1 MKPAPISVE
10 GLPNRAKDETAEL
23 SVGGPRMPNQIG
35 PYKILRLI
43 GRGGM
48 GSVYRAQVVVSCQV
62 PIGAEVALKLLRET
76 DDKERK
82 RFAREAAYLQALR
95 HPGIVR
101 VLDNGEYEGQPYL
114 VMQLVD
120 GRHTDDL
127 LISGKPCDQNHI
139 ADIAIQALDALHVAH
154 LHGILHRDIK
164 PGNIMI
170 SEGGQVKLVD
180 FGLAQYMN
188 AAESHLTATGAVVG
202 TPAYMSP
209 EQASGRREDISRRS
223 DVYSMGACIYELLT
237 GKQPFDADNSVAL
250 LRCIIEDPLTPPSVH
265 RKDLA
270 HDLETIVLKA
280 MAKDW
285 RDRYSTAETMA
296 ADLRR
301 FRLGVRIRTAR
312 PNFLRPLLRSAW
324 QQRSSLALVA
334 LVAFVAVSA
343 TALVVRAALKR
354 AAEEGA
360 ATAGVVTGPSSDPTI
375 FTSTTTPTGQTVITL
390 PAPPVNPWV
399 DVVRQDL
406 ALDEPM
412 SPLGLIDAPAM
423 GKEVKRA
430 VLPEVSGAVR
440 LSATVE
446 LLDAV
451 CVVDLM
457 ICDPDL
463 GQGYRVRINATQ
475 ANDRLELLREDKVVR
490 SRDLGQLVRGRPL
503 RLSITRTDNEI
514 VAKLDRREA
523 LPFRDVFPIEGLYA
537 DSVQIAFVPGQVKVS
552 QVALERQRSTLF
564 VSALALADM
573 MRQQKR
579 YSRAIREYE
588 RFINDHPES
597 PDIRAAHLRIALCL
611 EGMGTQATDEQ
622 ALVKFN
628 EVASVYRD
636 DRSYVLTATFHAW
649 SCALRLGRIQSA
661 EEYFE
666 AIRRDFDLATLL
678 PTIPEATI
686 KDLVKDY
693 LARADK
699 LADSE
704 PERATRLFINGADI
718 ASYLSQPKDAAEAL
732 GRAGDIQMAQGL
744 VEEAATSF
752 RTVVTDDRVGEAL
765 RTQFRLRMAQAERLR
780 NRFENA
786 EAAYLTIINQQVP
799 VGDLPQWAR
808 LWLGDLY
815 VQRGNIDGAIA
826 IWNKGGDNKTLPG
839 RVMYH
844 LYSTYSTYSLS
855 VANLTFKGQVK
866 AEQRAVVSYFNARL
880 AQICGRNDEYRAAL
894 EQVVKIAT
902 PGDWPLLLAN
912 RLLEQAV
919 YPQVPTPTP
928 TDDPLALPLLGD
940 EPTPP

>member
-1 MKPAPISVE
+1 MPAMP
-10 GLPNRAKDETAEL
+10 GKNETAEL
-23 SVGGPRMPNQIG
+23 PVSGPRMPTQIG

-62 PIGAEVALKLLRET
+62 PIGAEVAIKLLRET

-82 RFAREAAYLQALR
+82 RFAREAAYLQALH

-101 VLDNGEYEGQPYL
+101 VFDNGEYEGQPYL
-114 VMQLVD
+114 VMHLVE
-120 GRHTDDL
+120 GRHADDL
-127 LISGKPCDQNHI
+127 LMSGKACDQNHI
-139 ADIAIQALDALHVAH
+139 ADIGIQALDALHVAH

-188 AAESHLTATGAVVG
+188 AGESHLTATGAVVG

-223 DVYSMGACIYELLT
+223 DVYSMGACLYELLT
-237 GKQPFDADNSVAL
+237 GKQPFEADNSVAL

-285 RDRYSTAETMA
+285 RDRYPTAEAMA

-312 PNFLRPLLRSAW
+312 PTFLRPLLRAAW

-354 AAEEGA
+354 ATEEGA
-360 ATAGVVTGPSSDPTI
+360 AIAGVTPPT
-375 FTSTTTPTGQTVITL
+375 SNETPTTSVPTEVVVTK
-390 PAPPVNPWV
+390 PTPPIDQWIAVLQ
-399 DVVRQDL
+399 QDL

-412 SPLGLIDAPAM
+412 SPLGMTDAGAL
-423 GKEVKRA
+423 GKEMRRTI
-430 VLPEVSGAVR
+430 LPTVTGPVR

-446 LLDAV
+446 LLDANG
-451 CVVDLM
+451 VVELM
-457 ICDPDL
+457 VSDPNIAL
-463 GQGYRVRINATQ
+463 GYRIRISATH

-503 RLSITRTDNEI
+503 RLSIERDGDAL
-514 VAKLDRREA
+514 VARLDRREP
-523 LPFRDVFPIEGLYA
+523 LRFRDLIPMEGLVA
-537 DSVQIAFVPGQVKVS
+537 NGVQIAFQPQQVKVS
-552 QVALERQRSTLF
+552 QVLLERQRTNLY
-564 VSALALADM
+564 VSALALPDM
-573 MRQQKR
+573 MRQLK
-579 YSRAIREYE
+579 YWSRAKYEYE
-588 RFINDHPES
+588 NFIKDHPEA
-597 PDIRAAHLRIALCL
+597 PEVRDAHLRIALCL
-611 EGMGTQATDEQ
+611 EGIATSETDEQ

-649 SCALRLGRIQSA
+649 SCALRLGRIQAA

-686 KDLVKDY
+686 KDVVKDY
-693 LARADK
+693 LARADT
-699 LADSE
+699 LTASE
-704 PERATRLFINGADI
+704 PERATRLYLAGADI
-718 ASYLSQPKDAAEAL
+718 ASYLNQPKDAAEAL
-732 GRAGDIQMAQGL
+732 GRAGDIQLNQGL
-744 VEEAATSF
+744 IEEAATSY
-752 RTVVTDDRVGEAL
+752 RTVVIDDRVGETL
-765 RTQFRLRMAQAERLR
+765 RTQFRLRLAQAERLG

-786 EAAYLTIINQQVP
+786 EVAYLAIINQQVP

-808 LWLGDLY
+808 LWLGDMQL
-815 VQRGNIDGAIA
+815 QRGDVVSALA
-826 IWNKGGDNKTLPG
+826 TWEKGGETKTLPG
-839 RVMYH
+839 RIMYH
-844 LYSTYSTYSLS
+844 MRF
-855 VANLTFKGQVK
+855 ADRALTIQVPR
-866 AEQRAVVSYFNARL
+866 EHQAVVAYFNARL
-880 AQICGRNDEYRAAL
+880 AQVRGRTEEYHAHL
-894 EQVVKIAT
+894 IQVSTVGA
-902 PGDWPLLLAN
+902 PGDWPVLLAN
-912 RLLEQAV
+912 RLLDQSV
-919 YPQVPTPTP
+919 YQPPVVMPP
-928 TDDPLALPLLGD
+928 DNDAPLV
-940 EPTPP
+940 TPPTASPAP

>member
-10 GLPNRAKDETAEL
+10 GLPAMPVKDETAEL

-127 LISGKPCDQNHI
+127 VMSGKPCDQNHI
-139 ADIAIQALDALHVAH
+139 ADIGIQALDALHVAH

-188 AAESHLTATGAVVG
+188 EAESHLTATGAVVG

-223 DVYSMGACIYELLT
+223 DVYSMGACLYELLT
-237 GKQPFDADNSVAL
+237 GKQPFEADNSVAL
-250 LRCIIEDPLTPPSVH
+250 LRCIIEDPLTPPSTH

-270 HDLETIVLKA
+270 RDLETIVLKA

-285 RDRYSTAETMA
+285 RDRYGTAEAMA

-312 PNFLRPLLRSAW
+312 PNFWRPLMRAAW
-324 QQRSSLALVA
+324 QQRFSLALVA

-354 AAEEGA
+354 AVEEGA
-360 ATAGVVTGPSSDPTI
+360 ANAVVVTPTTDPTLS
-375 FTSTTTPTGQTVITL
+375 TSTTTPTGQTVITL
-390 PAPPVNPWV
+390 PPPPVNPWV

-423 GKEVKRA
+423 GKEFKRV

-440 LSATVE
+440 LSATIE
-446 LLDAV
+446 LVDAAGI
-451 CVVDLM
+451 VDLM

-463 GQGYRVRINATQ
+463 GKGYRVRLNATQ
-475 ANDRLELLREDKVVR
+475 ANDRLELMREDKVVR

-514 VAKLDRREA
+514 VAKLDRREP
-523 LPFRDVFPIEGLYA
+523 LPFRDVIPIEGLYA
-537 DSVQIAFVPGQVKVS
+537 DSVQIAFVPGQVRVS

-564 VSALALADM
+564 VSALSLADM
-573 MRQQKR
+573 MRQQER

-597 PDIRAAHLRIALCL
+597 PDIRDAHLRIALCL
-611 EGMGTQATDEQ
+611 EGMATPATDEQ

-699 LADSE
+699 LTASE
-704 PERATRLFINGADI
+704 PERAVRLFIAGADI
-718 ASYLSQPKDAAEAL
+718 ASYLNQPKDAAEAL
-732 GRAGDIQMAQGL
+732 GRAGDIQLAQGL
-744 VEEAATSF
+744 VEEAAISF
-752 RTVVTDDRVGEAL
+752 RTVVTDDRIGETL

-780 NRFENA
+780 NRLDNA
-786 EAAYLTIINQQVP
+786 EMAYLAVINQQVP

-808 LWLGDLY
+808 LWLGDLQI
-815 VQRGNIDGAIA
+815 QRGDVVGALTT
-826 IWNKGGDNKTLPG
+826 WDKSSEKKSLPG
-839 RVMYH
+839 RIMSH
-844 LYSTYSTYSLS
+844 MRSEERP
-855 VANLTFKGQVK
+855 LTSDVPR
-866 AEQRAVVSYFNARL
+866 EQQAVVAYFNARL
-880 AQICGRNDEYRAAL
+880 AQLHGRTEAYRTHL
-894 EQVVKIAT
+894 DQVVALAT
-902 PGDWPLLLAN
+902 PGEWPVLLAN
-912 RLLEQAV
+912 RLLDQSV
-919 YPQVPTPTP
+919 YQPPVVMPP
-928 TDDPLALPLLGD
+928 DDELPL
-940 EPTPP
+940 TPPLVDSPAP

>member
-10 GLPNRAKDETAEL
+10 GPLTKDETAEL
-23 SVGGPRMPNQIG
+23 TSVPGLRVPKQIG

-62 PIGAEVALKLLRET
+62 PIGQEIALKLLRET

-120 GRHTDDL
+120 GHHADDL
-127 LISGKPCDQNHI
+127 LISGKPTDQAQM
-139 ADIAIQALDALHVAH
+139 ADLAIQALDALQAAH

-223 DVYSMGACIYELLT
+223 DVYSMGACLYELLT
-237 GKQPFDADNSVAL
+237 GKQPFEADNSVAL
-250 LRCIIEDPLTPPSVH
+250 LRCIIEDPLTPPSAH
-265 RKDLA
+265 RPDLA
-270 HDLETIVLKA
+270 RDLETIVLKS

-285 RDRYSTAETMA
+285 RDRYPTAEAMA

-301 FRLGVRIRTAR
+301 FRLGVRVRTAR
-312 PNFLRPLLRSAW
+312 PNFWRPLLRAAW
-324 QQRSSLALVA
+324 NQRASLALVA

-354 AAEEGA
+354 AAEQGA
-360 ATAGVVTGPSSDPTI
+360 ATAAA
-375 FTSTTTPTGQTVITL
+375 TTPTTDNPNSSVPTETVVNKP
-390 PAPPVNPWV
+390 PAPVDPWIEV
-399 DVVRQDL
+399 LHQDL

-412 SPLGLIDAPAM
+412 SPLGMVDGGIL
-423 GKEVKRA
+423 GKEVRRT
-430 VLPEVSGAVR
+430 VLPAVSGPVR

-446 LLDAV
+446 LLDATGMV
-451 CVVDLM
+451 ELM
-457 ICDPDL
+457 ISDL
-463 GQGYRVRINATQ
+463 DVGKGYRVRIVATQ
-475 ANDRLELLREDKVVR
+475 ANDRLELVRKDKVVR

-503 RLSITRTDNEI
+503 RLTIEREDANI
-514 VAKLDRREA
+514 QARLDRRVP
-523 LPFRDVFPIEGLYA
+523 LSFHDLIPVEGQLA
-537 DSVQIAFVPGQVKVS
+537 DGIQVAFIPQQVKVS
-552 QVALERQRSTLF
+552 QVLLERQRTPLY
-564 VSALALADM
+564 VSALAIPDNL
-573 MRQQKR
+573 RQYGS
-579 YSRAIREYE
+579 YSKAKDKYE
-588 RFINDHPES
+588 EFIKDNPEA
-597 PDIRAAHLRIALCL
+597 PEVRDAHLRIAWCL
-611 EGMGTQATDEQ
+611 ELMETPATDEL
-622 ALVKFN
+622 ALAKFN

-636 DRSYVLTATFHAW
+636 DRTYVLTATFHAW
-649 SCALRLGRIQSA
+649 SCALRLGRIQAA

-693 LARADK
+693 LTRAGK

-704 PERATRLFINGADI
+704 PERAARLFINGAGI
-718 ASYLSQPKDAAEAL
+718 ASYLNQPKEAAEAQ
-732 GRAGDIQMAQGL
+732 GRAGDILLTQGL
-744 VEEAATSF
+744 IEEATDCF
-752 RTVVTDDRVGEAL
+752 RSVIADDRISEGL
-765 RTQFRLRMAQAERLR
+765 RLRFRLRLAQAERLR
-780 NRFENA
+780 NRFDVA
-786 EAAYLTIINQQVP
+786 EAAYLTIINQP
-799 VGDLPQWAR
+799 IPEGDLQQWAR
-808 LWLGDLY
+808 LWLGDLH
-815 VQRGNIDGAIA
+815 VQRGDIVGAYGL
-826 IWNKGGDNKTLPG
+826 WGKGGEIKTLPG
-839 RVMYH
+839 RIMYH
-844 LYSTYSTYSLS
+844 LLTAERPLPLTIAPERVSE
-855 VANLTFKGQVK
+855 VA
-866 AEQRAVVSYFNARL
+866 YFNARL
-880 AQICGRNDEYRAAL
+880 AQMHGRTEEYRTHL
-894 EQVVKIAT
+894 EQVVKVGHAD
-902 PGDWPLLLAN
+902 DWTVMMAN
-912 RLLEQAV
+912 RLLEQGV
-919 YPQVPTPTP
+919 YAQPP
-928 TDDPLALPLLGD
+928 AL
-940 EPTPP
+940 TPPEDDALATPVAPAATTPAP

>member
-10 GLPNRAKDETAEL
+10 GLPARPAKDETAEL
-23 SVGGPRMPNQIG
+23 SVSGPRMPNQIG

-120 GRHTDDL
+120 GRHADDL
-127 LISGKPCDQNHI
+127 LMSGKPCDQNHI
-139 ADIAIQALDALHVAH
+139 ADIGIQALDALHVAH

-223 DVYSMGACIYELLT
+223 DVYSMGACLYELLT
-237 GKQPFDADNSVAL
+237 GKQPFEADNSVAL
-250 LRCIIEDPLTPPSVH
+250 LRCIIEEPLTPPSAH

-270 HDLETIVLKA
+270 RDLETIVLKA

-285 RDRYSTAETMA
+285 RDRYPTAEAMA

-312 PNFLRPLLRSAW
+312 PTFWRPLLRAAW
-324 QQRSSLALVA
+324 QQRASLALVA

-343 TALVVRAALKR
+343 TALVVRTALKR
-354 AAEEGA
+354 AAEAGA
-360 ATAGVVTGPSSDPTI
+360 ATATAGVLSPTTDDPSVSSVPTE
-375 FTSTTTPTGQTVITL
+375 VVKK
-390 PAPPVNPWV
+390 PAPPIDPWV
-399 DVVRQDL
+399 EVLRQDL

-412 SPLGLIDAPAM
+412 SPLGMTDAGVL
-423 GKEVKRA
+423 GKEMRRTI
-430 VLPEVSGAVR
+430 LPSVSGPVR

-446 LLDAV
+446 LLDAIG
-451 CVVDLM
+451 VVEM
-457 ICDPDL
+457 MVSDPNIAL
-463 GQGYRVRINATQ
+463 GYRVRINATQ
-475 ANDRLELLREDKVVR
+475 TSDHLELLREDKVVR

-503 RLSITRTDNEI
+503 RLSIERDGDSLI
-514 VAKLDRREA
+514 ARLDRREP
-523 LPFRDVFPIEGLYA
+523 LRFRDLIPVEGLVA
-537 DSVQIAFVPGQVKVS
+537 NGVQVVFQPQQVKVS
-552 QVALERQRSTLF
+552 QVLLERQRTNLY
-564 VSALALADM
+564 VSALALPDM
-573 MRQQKR
+573 MRQSK
-579 YSRAIREYE
+579 YWSRAKDEYE
-588 RFINDHPES
+588 NFIKDHPEA
-597 PDIRAAHLRIALCL
+597 PEVRDAHLRIALCL
-611 EGMGTQATDEQ
+611 EGMDTPETYAQ
-622 ALVKFN
+622 ALEKFN

-649 SCALRLGRIQSA
+649 SCALRLNRLQSA

-686 KDLVKDY
+686 KEVVKDY
-693 LARADK
+693 LGRADK
-699 LADSE
+699 LTASE
-704 PERATRLFINGADI
+704 PERATRLFLAGADI
-718 ASYLSQPKDAAEAL
+718 ASYLNQPKDAAEAL
-732 GRAGDIQMAQGL
+732 GRAGDIQLAQGL

-752 RTVVTDDRVGEAL
+752 RTVVTDDRVGETL
-765 RTQFRLRMAQAERLR
+765 RTNFRLRMAQAERLR

-786 EAAYLTIINQQVP
+786 EAAYLAIINQQVP
-799 VGDLPQWAR
+799 IGDLPQWAR
-808 LWLGDLY
+808 LWLGDLQ
-815 VQRGNIDGAIA
+815 VQRGDVVGALA
-826 IWNKGGDNKTLPG
+826 VWEKGGEIKTLPG
-839 RVMYH
+839 RIMYH
-844 LYSTYSTYSLS
+844 MRFADRPL
-855 VANLTFKGQVK
+855 NLTVTGEHQ
-866 AEQRAVVSYFNARL
+866 AVVAYFNARL
-880 AQICGRNDEYRAAL
+880 AQLRGRTEEYRTHLDQVLAIAA
-894 EQVVKIAT
+894 
-902 PGDWPLLLAN
+902 PGDWPALLAN
-912 RLLEQAV
+912 RLLDQSLYQAPV
-919 YPQVPTPTP
+919 VMP
-928 TDDPLALPLLGD
+928 TDDDVPLA
-940 EPTPP
+940 TPRTDPPAP